1 LRSVQSRSRTP
12 KTRAR
17 AKPLA
22 SPYEAAVRYLATRPR
37 SVGEIRRHL
46 RAARYDDEAIDG
58 AIDKLRAQRYVD
70 DLDFAKYWVEQ
81 RGKFRPKGDRA
92 LISELSMK
100 GVARETID
108 IALGEL
114 SPDSETE
121 RALRAIVRPLTRWRG
136 LEPALRRRKI
146 HAYLAQRGFGYD
158 VIDQVI
164 RRDEAVDEPRAS
176 TRIGRSGA
184 RA

>member
-1 LRSVQSRSRTP
+1 M
-12 KTRAR
+12 
-17 AKPLA
+17 
-22 SPYEAAVRYLATRPR
+22 RYLANRPR

-58 AIDKLRAQRYVD
+58 AIDKLRAQRYID
-70 DLDFAKYWVEQ
+70 DLDFAKYWIEQ

-92 LISELSMK
+92 LVSELTMK

-114 SPDSETE
+114 SPDSEAE
-121 RALRAIVRPLTRWRG
+121 RALRALVRPSTRWRD
-136 LEPALRRRKI
+136 LEPPERRRKI
-146 HAYLAQRGFGYD
+146 HAYLAQRGFGYE

-164 RRDEAVDEPRAS
+164 RRDEATDEP
-176 TRIGRSGA
+176 
-184 RA
+184 

>member
-1 LRSVQSRSRTP
+1 M
-12 KTRAR
+12 
-17 AKPLA
+17 
-22 SPYEAAVRYLATRPR
+22 RYLATRPR

-176 TRIGRSGA
+176 TRIGRFGA